1 MTRAELIQAIR
12 GHSPAD
18 EMEADS
24 RDRIIA
30 FLESPGD
37 LFDRKRFAPGH
48 LTGSAFILDAGRENL
63 LLVHHA
69 KLDRW
74 LQPGGHGEP
83 GETDPYAVAAREAFE
98 ETGIA
103 GLTSCAIDRKTAFD
117 PSPLTPHPFDLD
129 VHTIPT
135 RKDEPAHWHLDIRY
149 LFVAPAGA
157 RPAASAESKG
167 IAWRPLAELRGLG
180 IDTSVSRAARK
191 IAVFI

>member
-1 MTRAELIQAIR
+1 MTRAELIDAIR
-12 GHSPAD
+12 RHRPAGGD
-18 EMEADS
+18 EAGS
-24 RDRIIA
+24 REKILA

-48 LTGSAFILDAGRENL
+48 LTGSAFILDAARMSL

-83 GETDPYAVAAREAFE
+83 GETDPFAVASREALE

-103 GLTSCAIDRKTAFD
+103 GLVPMSDH
-117 PSPLTPHPFDLD
+117 PSPLSPPPFDVD
-129 VHTIPT
+129 VHTIPA

-149 LFVAPAGA
+149 LFVAPKGA

-167 IAWRPLAELRGLG
+167 IAWRPLSDLILPSTDA
-180 IDTSVSRAARK
+180 SVRRAARK
-191 IAVFI
+191 LTETRTA